1 MKLWSMQLIKSYKA
15 FLNTI
20 SYKASLKNKNNLHS
34 NRLYS
39 EPYNVKAEA
48 LGLGAFASGVFA

>member
-1 MKLWSMQLIKSYKA
+1 MQLIKSYKA